1 VTGVVAQV
9 LRDREAAD
17 QGRLKAGRNR
27 VMLCGGDL
35 QRWSVKGVAGAEV
48 VNQQKGCEEEENQ

>member
-27 VMLCGGDL
+27 VMLCRGNL
-35 QRWSVKGVAGAEV
+35 QRRSVKSVAGAEV
-48 VNQQKGCEEEENQ
+48 VNRQESCEEEENQ